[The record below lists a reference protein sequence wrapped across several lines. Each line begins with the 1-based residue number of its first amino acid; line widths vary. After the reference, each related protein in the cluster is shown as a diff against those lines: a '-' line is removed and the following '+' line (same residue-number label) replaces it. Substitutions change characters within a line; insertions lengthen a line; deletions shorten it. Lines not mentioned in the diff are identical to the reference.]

1 MKPIVTDT
9 YDFPTL
15 IREGYLY
22 VDKTVYLRRMVS
34 GIDGRFFFMSRP
46 RRFGKSL
53 MISTLEQIFLGNK
66 KLFRGLAIEK
76 SDYDWKKY
84 PVIRLDMSMVRGTS
98 LAEYRQSLCAMM
110 TDAAKRHGVEIK
122 SSNSAGMMLHSLI
135 SVLNAGGSGIAVLI
149 DEYDAPLGGLLS
161 EPKKLESVRQML
173 HDFYVLFKVHVAD
186 IRFLM
191 MTGVSKFSKLS
202 VFSGLNNLTDLS
214 ASPEYSALLGYTV
227 EELKNCFAPQIAA
240 FAKCRGVDEKQLVA
254 ELLAW
259 YDSYRFSPDSEVKVC
274 NPVSV
279 GRALKEKKFAG
290 YWNATGNA
298 SLIVERLRAAKALP
312 DEIEGS
318 RLSPSALDKCD
329 IKSLPLL
336 PLLYQGGYL
345 TIKNV
350 DSSGCLILGIPN
362 REVRIA
368 LYEGVADDILKGSS
382 DAFTSAATDLKGI
395 LDSDGDGVAL
405 DKVLTSVFA
414 MVPHEWKLKN
424 EAEAKRYF
432 LLFMRMAGADICV
445 EEQSVKGRADA
456 VLKTEKAIYIFE
468 FKYGKTAKAALKQ
481 IKDRNYA
488 APYAANTR
496 KIVCVG
502 VNYNSKRMSVE
513 VVNEPV
519 NFCSEPVNEPVN
531 LALLEAIRE
540 HPGER
545 RPFLMTKVRTSE
557 ATMKRSLARLIAANR
572 IEFRGAPKTGG
583 YYLKENVN
591 G

>member
-1 MKPIVTDT
+1 MKMKPIVTDT

-15 IREGYLY
+15 IREGYVY
-22 VDKTVYLRRMVS
+22 VDKTAYLRRMVS

-66 KLFRGLAIEK
+66 KLFKGLAIAK
-76 SDYDWKKY
+76 SKYDWKKH

-98 LAEYRQSLCAMM
+98 LAEYRRSLCAMM
-110 TDAAKRHGVEIK
+110 TDVAKRHGVEIEGFG
-122 SSNSAGMMLHSLI
+122 SAGMMLHSLI
-135 SVLNAGGSGIAVLI
+135 SGLNAGGSGIAVLI

-161 EPKKLESVRQML
+161 EPEKLESVRRML

-240 FAKCRGVDEKQLVA
+240 FAKRRGVDEKQLVA
-254 ELLAW
+254 ELLTW

-298 SLIVERLRAAKALP
+298 SLIVERLRMTGKLP
-312 DEIEGS
+312 EELDGVESGEDELSACDS
-318 RLSPSALDKCD
+318 RT
-329 IKSLPLL
+329 LPIV

-345 TIKNV
+345 TIKSV
-350 DSSGCLILGIPN
+350 KSDGRLILGIPN
-362 REVRIA
+362 REVRTA
-368 LYEGVADDILKGSS
+368 LNRGVLAELLKDDARKFLSVADSFFS
-382 DAFTSAATDLKGI
+382 D
-395 LDSDGDGVAL
+395 LDSPADTTAL
-405 DKVLTSVFA
+405 VRRAMTAVFT

-456 VLKTEKAIYIFE
+456 VLKTNKAIYIFE

-488 APYAANTR
+488 APYAADKR
-496 KIVCVG
+496 RIAKIG
-502 VNYNSKRMSVE
+502 VNYNPKRMSVE

-519 NFCSEPVNEPVN
+519 NFCREPVNEPVN
-531 LALLEAIRE
+531 VALLEAIRE

-583 YYLKENVN
+583 YFVINQ
-591 G
+591 